1 MATQMTKPT
10 KETESESV
18 SEQDLVGFVQ
28 LLAEQMAEL
37 QDKISRL
44 EARMNAA
51 QPEAPSPVMSY
62 GEFLTAAR
70 EACRKIDQKGRTFGL
85 IPIPDLRLTLGER
98 LSRSA
103 FDQYVV
109 QLQRDRLVYLMPHD
123 HPSSLRE
130 ERRRDCVV
138 HPTGGL
144 MYFLRWRESE
154 GGEDEDSEGLENS
167 MPVDER

>member
-1 MATQMTKPT
+1 MGLTLAEDM
-10 KETESESV
+10 KEPEIV
-18 SEQDLVGFVQ
+18 SEQDLMAFVQ
-28 LLAEQMAEL
+28 MLAEQLAEV
-37 QDKISRL
+37 QDRLSRL

-70 EACRKIDQKGRTFGL
+70 DACRRIDQKGRTFGL
-85 IPIPDLRLTLGER
+85 IPIPDLRQTLGER

-103 FDQYVV
+103 FDQYVL
-109 QLQRDRLVYLMPHD
+109 QLHRDRLVYLMPHD

-138 HPTGGL
+138 HSTGGL

-154 GGEDEDSEGLENS
+154 VEENDE
-167 MPVDER
+167 MPKSLHVDE

>member
-1 MATQMTKPT
+1 M
-10 KETESESV
+10 KEQGAVT
-18 SEQDLVGFVQ
+18 EQDLMAFVQ

-37 QDKISRL
+37 QDRLARL

-70 EACRKIDQKGRTFGL
+70 DACRKIDQKGRTFGL
-85 IPIPDLRLTLGER
+85 IPIPDLRLLLGER

-103 FDQYVV
+103 FDQYVL

-154 GGEDEDSEGLENS
+154 AEQAEEAEEQNKVSARE
-167 MPVDER
+167 P